1 MSIKNEYQQHNFLSN
16 TGFGTVSPTEKV
28 DVTGNINLSTGNT
41 YKINGS
47 TVLSNNTLGS
57 SVTSSSLTSLGTLST
72 LTVSGDA
79 TFDTSTLKV
88 DSTNNRVGIG
98 SATPVGKLDIIGSTE
113 ALYVDSQN
121 TTGSFIRL
129 HNNGSSSEVGA
140 AIHRFGS
147 AYAPSNAYGPNI
159 LNLSNW
165 SADMTFEVDTAQ
177 NFRFHNDT
185 SEIVRI
191 TGSGNVGIG
200 TTNPSSKLHLSGPNN
215 GAGVAGSAITILGD
229 GATPSTNLN
238 APAIYHRAYVGL
250 GLWADLR
257 MSFQVNGGFTPIE
270 AMRIAENGNVG
281 IGTTT
286 PSTTLDV
293 NGTVSKTGGSF
304 DIVHPDPVKAADG
317 YRLRHC
323 FVEAPT
329 RGDNMYRFK
338 VNTVNKE
345 ATITLPDY
353 YQHLNENTQIWI
365 SAEWNTDGYGRGR
378 LNPDNSSQIDIR
390 VSTDGE
396 YNVLIIG
403 TRKDQAMID
412 YFDAKGVEYKKEST
426 NITQDL

>member
-1 MSIKNEYQQHNFLSN
+1 
-16 TGFGTVSPTEKV
+16 
-28 DVTGNINLSTGNT
+28 
-41 YKINGS
+41 
-47 TVLSNNTLGS
+47 
-57 SVTSSSLTSLGTLST
+57 
-72 LTVSGDA
+72 
-79 TFDTSTLKV
+79 
-88 DSTNNRVGIG
+88 
-98 SATPVGKLDIIGSTE
+98 
-113 ALYVDSQN
+113 
-121 TTGSFIRL
+121 
-129 HNNGSSSEVGA
+129 
-140 AIHRFGS
+140 
-147 AYAPSNAYGPNI
+147 
-159 LNLSNW
+159 
-165 SADMTFEVDTAQ
+165 
-177 NFRFHNDT
+177 
-185 SEIVRI
+185 
-191 TGSGNVGIG
+191 
-200 TTNPSSKLHLSGPNN
+200 
-215 GAGVAGSAITILGD
+215 
-229 GATPSTNLN
+229 
-238 APAIYHRAYVGL
+238 
-250 GLWADLR
+250 
-257 MSFQVNGGFTPIE
+257 
-270 AMRIAENGNVG
+270 MRIAENGNVG